1 MANPATVDDLV
12 RRSLR
17 PLSDDEKRVGAQ
29 WLEDAWSILVT
40 QKPFVADKTDQDA
53 PYRGLVVQILCA
65 MVIRVLNNPD
75 GKYQESGD
83 DYSYSRDAA
92 VSTGALYVSDS
103 ELGLIGEPDG
113 AASGAFTIKPA
124 GWRIDTPPD
133 PWVPIGSAP

>member
-1 MANPATVDDLV
+1 MANPATVDDLI

-17 PLSDDEKRVGAQ
+17 PLSDDEKRVGEQ
-29 WLEDAWSILVT
+29 WLEDAWAILTT
-40 QKPFVADKTDQDA
+40 QKPFVSEKVDHSGS
-53 PYRGLVVQILCA
+53 YRSLVVQILCA

-92 VSTGALYVSDS
+92 VSTGALYISDS
-103 ELGLIGEPDG
+103 ELGLIGDSDG
-113 AASGAFTIKPA
+113 GGSAAFTIKPR
-124 GWRIDTPPD
+124 GWSVDTPPD

>member
-1 MANPATVDDLV
+1 MANPATVDDLI

-17 PLSDDEKRVGAQ
+17 PLSDDEKRVGEQ
-29 WLEDAWSILVT
+29 WLEDAWAILTT
-40 QKPFVADKTDQDA
+40 QKPFVAEKVDQSGS
-53 PYRGLVVQILCA
+53 YRSLVVQILCA

-92 VSTGALYVSDS
+92 VSTGALYISES
-103 ELGLIGEPDG
+103 ELGLIGNSDG
-113 AASGAFTIKPA
+113 GGSAAFTIKPR
-124 GWRIDTPPD
+124 GWYLDTPPD